1 MDESWRGRQIRLAQW
16 CSRPMCVG
24 GVGGGRGRG
33 WGKEGPWE
41 FFRVALDKAIN
52 QRVHFSPFVER
63 GQVSQ
68 LCLH

>member
-33 WGKEGPWE
+33 GGGGGVGAWE
-41 FFRVALDKAIN
+41 FFFKVALDKAIN
-52 QRVHFSPFVER
+52 RRFLFPPLVER
-63 GQVSQ
+63 GQGS
-68 LCLH
+68 